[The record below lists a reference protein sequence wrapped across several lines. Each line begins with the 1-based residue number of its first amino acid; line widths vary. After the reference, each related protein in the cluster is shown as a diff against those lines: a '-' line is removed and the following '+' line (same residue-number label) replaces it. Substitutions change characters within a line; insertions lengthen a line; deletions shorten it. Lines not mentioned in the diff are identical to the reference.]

1 MPNLRGARLTTTR
14 STSSNH
20 GRSSL
25 RPLPCLLS
33 ELSSSHRCLDAS
45 GDSHRAM
52 PPPSSPCPRSTLPDD
67 FDLRLASA
75 ATPPPA
81 SHRPLG
87 HRGPRLASRA
97 GPAAASMI

>member
-75 ATPPPA
+75 ATPPRLRIVPLA
-81 SHRPLG
+81 TGDPGSQVARARQRHR
-87 HRGPRLASRA
+87 
-97 GPAAASMI
+97 

>member
-75 ATPPPA
+75 ATPPPGFA
-81 SHRPLG
+81 SSPWATGDPGSQVARARQRHR
-87 HRGPRLASRA
+87 
-97 GPAAASMI
+97 